1 MPSPSLSVIIQV
13 FVAIFSLWWVSAL
26 SVCLSI
32 TESLT
37 ACWKMLCNNFEQGS
51 GKENNFLQYLGC
63 WRLGSIKQ
71 QRRRDVINAF
81 GCNLISRSFYTLCL
95 KHAQLGGA
103 KDSFIAWLVKRP
115 PESWSPVAC
124 SCRMIFAGDTV
135 FPHLKDYFIDTNE
148 EWKLRSCE
156 PNVKQI
162 KIKGFPDLLWTNQQG
177 FCRALVIL
185 NSGSWTELCF

>member
-63 WRLGSIKQ
+63 WRLGSVKQ
-71 QRRRDVINAF
+71 QRRRNVINAF

-115 PESWSPVAC
+115 PESWSPLAC

-135 FPHLKDYFIDTNE
+135 FSASQRLFYRHKWGVKVE
-148 EWKLRSCE
+148 E
-156 PNVKQI
+156 
-162 KIKGFPDLLWTNQQG
+162 LWTQCETNQNK
-177 FCRALVIL
+177 RLPWPPVNKSARVL
-185 NSGSWTELCF
+185 